1 MFSARE
7 NNISGAFVGLCVFS
21 LQLSESY
28 YHLVTQRST
37 EDVQRVTEKTGK
49 VITSKI
55 ACRTGIIYKN
65 RYVYFLLLFRKDR

>member
-49 VITSKI
+49 VIIS
-55 ACRTGIIYKN
+55 
-65 RYVYFLLLFRKDR
+65 